1 MSFELHSLERSSSN
15 TAQVLPSWAGLLHWI
30 RRLIPVVV
38 VQLQMTIWTDQ
49 HEKFSDSVKQDLH
62 SDSSIVAG
70 AGEDAMVC
78 RVPCHRVDCSGVMCF
93 ERGDE
98 HAGLSSPDIHARI
111 YPRSVQVQ

>member
-1 MSFELHSLERSSSN
+1 
-15 TAQVLPSWAGLLHWI
+15 
-30 RRLIPVVV
+30 
-38 VQLQMTIWTDQ
+38 
-49 HEKFSDSVKQDLH
+49 
-62 SDSSIVAG
+62 
-70 AGEDAMVC
+70 MVC